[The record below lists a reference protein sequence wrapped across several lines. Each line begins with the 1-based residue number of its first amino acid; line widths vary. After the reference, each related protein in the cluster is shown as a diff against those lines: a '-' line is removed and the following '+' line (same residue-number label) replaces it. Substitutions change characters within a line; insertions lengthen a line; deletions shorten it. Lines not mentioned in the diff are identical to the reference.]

1 MGFGAIH
8 FGGGKGWAGEPKQS
22 PQPFDQHTSIM
33 DRFGD
38 LPVSRLRKAAG
49 LKRQLA
55 EHPNKPTL
63 YVFVGLKGEGRWRR
77 KH

>member
-8 FGGGKGWAGEPKQS
+8 FGGGKDWTGKPKQS

-33 DRFGD
+33 DRFGN
-38 LPVSRLRKAAG
+38 PSVRMQRKAAG

-55 EHPNKPTL
+55 AHPNKPTL
-63 YVFVGLKGEGRWRR
+63 YVFLGLKGE
-77 KH
+77 

>member
-8 FGGGKGWAGEPKQS
+8 FGGRKGWTGKPKQS
-22 PQPFDQHTSIM
+22 SQPFDQHTSIM
-33 DRFGD
+33 DRFGNA
-38 LPVSRLRKAAG
+38 SGSMLRKAAA

-63 YVFVGLKGEGRWRR
+63 YVFVGLQGER
-77 KH
+77 

>member
-1 MGFGAIH
+1 
-8 FGGGKGWAGEPKQS
+8 
-22 PQPFDQHTSIM
+22 
-33 DRFGD
+33 
-38 LPVSRLRKAAG
+38 

-63 YVFVGLKGEGRWRR
+63 YVFVGLKGERRWRR